1 MTPLPVTRSGPGARR
16 RGGRAVT
23 LTVCVLLAVVLV
35 GCTSDRD
42 TLGTNASQC
51 FEALPVAHDAVHG
64 RGTFAG
70 VRLVSLSSFSADT
83 RLRSYLSELTA
94 AKVHDVCVISYRGTY
109 TTKDVEKPLG
119 LPPPGGVGH
128 YAIVVVSKPQGRL
141 VGTVV
146 RLTQPLRFGHPV

>member
-1 MTPLPVTRSGPGARR
+1 MRPLPVTRSRPRRGRRR
-16 RGGRAVT
+16 RGAVT
-23 LTVCVLLAVVLV
+23 LTVGVLLAVVLA
-35 GCTSDRD
+35 GCTSARD

-70 VRLVSLSSFSADT
+70 VRLVSLSSFSGDV
-83 RLRSYLSELTA
+83 RLQPYLSERTA
-94 AKVHDVCVISYRGTY
+94 AKVHAVCVISYRGTF
-109 TTKDVEKPLG
+109 TTGDVEKPLG